1 PPRRGHP
8 ADRRQALPVALP
20 DPLGTG
26 LTPVPRACAKH
37 PSELCRL
44 TVVVDRTMVPT
55 ARRLSS
61 DGQSNAL
68 VMRRSRVRIPKA
80 AQTEARSLV
89 RDLAS
94 CVAPDRREPGG
105 GREPLEGAMRHG
117 PAREETD
124 PQGRAADPG
133 SRAPRARTC
142 DPPANLPVILCN
154 P

>member
-1 PPRRGHP
+1 PRRGHP

-80 AQTEARSLV
+80 APSEARLGLSLSWASSLRGAGSAILTGCTV
-89 RDLAS
+89 R
-94 CVAPDRREPGG
+94 APSR
-105 GREPLEGAMRHG
+105 
-117 PAREETD
+117 
-124 PQGRAADPG
+124 QGR
-133 SRAPRARTC
+133 
-142 DPPANLPVILCN
+142 V
-154 P
+154 